1 MAAAHRESSAR
12 DLGQLGREALQQ
24 PRLLHGESDLALGV
38 QPQQPLGGGGG
49 GGGAFAPMDVG

>member
-24 PRLLHGESDLALGV
+24 PRLLRGESDLALGV
-38 QPQQPLGGGGG
+38 QPQQPLVI
-49 GGGAFAPMDVG
+49 APTDVG